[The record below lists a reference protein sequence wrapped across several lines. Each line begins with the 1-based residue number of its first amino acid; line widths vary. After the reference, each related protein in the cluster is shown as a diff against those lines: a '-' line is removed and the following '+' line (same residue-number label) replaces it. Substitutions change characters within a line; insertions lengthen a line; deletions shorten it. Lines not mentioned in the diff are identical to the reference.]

1 MSFFKTIPLKILVL
15 NFIFLLFMS
24 LYRFIFFVSFSKG
37 IDLSGFTLDIFKSFY
52 MGFRFDLSVIAALN
66 VPPVLLFVV
75 LFIMGQKSYFK
86 FFSSLL
92 KYYYTFFIGTILTL
106 FCIDFNFYSYFKD
119 HLNILIFGFVEDD
132 TLALIKTFH
141 ENYNL
146 FLICFGVIFLF
157 LLVFFSSNKLLRF
170 KEYNFHLPKIFFRIF
185 MSVVLLF
192 SLFLMIRGSVGL
204 QPIGVY
210 SDISSNTFL
219 NKTAINCLFTLQ
231 RAFEHKLKASRD
243 DGIDYILNTGYKNDI
258 RQAFADFLDKNVDDI
273 SKENPQQ
280 SLISRTAVNK
290 TIESI
295 KPNVIF
301 IVMESFGSDLI
312 KYTSEKFNVLGK
324 LKEHFD
330 KDIVFY
336 NFSSEGSTTITAIEA
351 TFLNTLVR
359 PNSICLSQSKYAYRA
374 YTFASVVPYNQ
385 NNYKSFYIYGDN
397 TSWRNVGPFA
407 LKLGFNEVLSGGII
421 KKDLPRGPWG
431 VYDEYLFDLVF
442 ETLSKSS
449 NGNFIYVLTTT
460 NHPPYTIPN
469 KYSVLPLE
477 IPDSL
482 KNNIQDMNE
491 AKKRFAS
498 YQYSNEML
506 GRFISKIKSS
516 KYASN
521 TIIAVTGDHNFNNYN
536 IENFFDNVRVPFYLY
551 VPNTLKPKE
560 YDSTVFGC
568 HLDIMPTLYN
578 LSLSDVEYMSEG
590 KNLFSKKSKDNVM
603 VFGDYIFNKNYSV
616 YKDIFS
622 EKQTFY
628 TLNNYKLTISH
639 ETNEHKK
646 LLKKFLSMVAI
657 SDYLIRNTG
666 K

>member
-1 MSFFKTIPLKILVL
+1 MTFFKTIPLKIIVL

-24 LYRFIFFVSFSKG
+24 LYRFIFFVYFSKG
-37 IDLSGFTLDIFKSFY
+37 IDLSGFRLDIFKSFY
-52 MGFRFDLSVIAALN
+52 MGFRFDLSAIAAVN
-66 VPPVLLFVV
+66 APPVLLFVV
-75 LFIMGQKSYFK
+75 LFIIGQKSYFK

-106 FCIDFNFYSYFKD
+106 FCIDFDFYSYFKD
-119 HLNILIFGFVEDD
+119 HLNILVFGFVEDD
-132 TLALIKTFH
+132 TLALIKTFY

-146 FLICFGVIFLF
+146 FLICSGVVFLF
-157 LLVFFSSNKLLRF
+157 LLVFFLSNKLLRF
-170 KEYNFHLPKIFFRIF
+170 KEYNFRLPKIFFRVFI
-185 MSVVLLF
+185 SVVLLF

-243 DGIDYILNTGYKNDI
+243 DGIDYILKTGYENDI
-258 RQAFADFLDKNVDDI
+258 RQAFADFLDKDVEDI
-273 SKENPQQ
+273 PKDNPEE
-280 SLISRTAVNK
+280 SLVLRIAKNK
-290 TIESI
+290 KIEEL
-295 KPNVIF
+295 KPNVIL
-301 IVMESFGSDLI
+301 IVMESFGNDLI
-312 KYTSEKFNVLGK
+312 KYNSEKFNVLGK

-336 NFSSEGSTTITAIEA
+336 NFSSEGSVTITAIEA
-351 TFLNTLVR
+351 TLLNTVVR
-359 PNSICLSQSKYAYRA
+359 PNSICLSQSKYAYKS
-374 YTFASVVPYNQ
+374 YPLASVAPYNQ
-385 NNYKSFYIYGDN
+385 NNYKSFFIYGDN
-397 TSWRNVGPFA
+397 TSWRNFGSFA
-407 LKLGFNEVLSGGII
+407 LNLGFNEVLSAGII
-421 KKDLPRGPWG
+421 KKDFPRGPWG

-460 NHPPYTIPN
+460 NHPPYTIHDR
-469 KYSVLPLE
+469 YSVLPLE

-482 KNNIQDMNE
+482 KNNIQDMSE

-506 GRFISKIKSS
+506 GRFISKVKSS

-536 IENFFDNVRVPFYLY
+536 IENFFDSIRVPFYLY

-560 YDSTVFGC
+560 YDNTVFGC

-590 KNLFSKKSKDNVM
+590 KNLFSKKSEDHVM
-603 VFGDYIFNKNYSV
+603 IYGDYIFNKNYAV
-616 YKDIFS
+616 CKDIFS
-622 EKQTFY
+622 QKQTFY
-628 TLNNYKLTISH
+628 TLNNSKLTISH

-657 SDYLIRNTG
+657 SDYLIRKTG

>member
-1 MSFFKTIPLKILVL
+1 MTFFKTIPLKILVL

-146 FLICFGVIFLF
+146 FLICFGVVFLF

-280 SLISRTAVNK
+280 SLISRTAINK

-295 KPNVIF
+295 KPNVIL

-312 KYTSEKFNVLGK
+312 KYNSEKFNVLGK

-330 KDIVFY
+330 KGIVFY

-351 TFLNTLVR
+351 MFLNTLVR

-385 NNYKSFYIYGDN
+385 NNYKSFFIYGDN

-407 LKLGFNEVLSGGII
+407 LKLGFNEILSGGII

-469 KYSVLPLE
+469 KYTVLPLE

-551 VPNTLKPKE
+551 VPNTLKLKE

-622 EKQTFY
+622 EKQIFY
-628 TLNNYKLTISH
+628 TLNNSKLTISH